1 MCVTLQSNSRAKD
14 NSDPS
19 VIYNKIYGQEGLQIK
34 FMLQLCVTD
43 LKTGQ
48 GTYGRREAVDFNDI
62 LEIIPTSKKKNCD
75 FGLRNKNEYLWFV
88 VDLFSR
94 FCVLL

>member
-34 FMLQLCVTD
+34 AHAAVVCDGPKDGPRD
-43 LKTGQ
+43 LRQEGS
-48 GTYGRREAVDFNDI
+48 GRF
-62 LEIIPTSKKKNCD
+62 
-75 FGLRNKNEYLWFV
+75 
-88 VDLFSR
+88 
-94 FCVLL
+94 